1 MMNKLAP
8 FAAACAVVLGFTA
21 NADVDIMFDPAVAD
35 YAPVIRAAVE
45 STDPG
50 GVITLSEGIYPLAT
64 PLAVDRE
71 ITLRGAANG
80 GTVLMG
86 AYVRN
91 SDANNVS
98 QLTVSGGAT
107 LDHLA
112 ITGGKSK
119 GMWGSP
125 GDGVTITSGTLSWCV
140 ITNNVYNGAG
150 NSSGV
155 GVSAPVANGA
165 TVTITHCKICDN
177 TGYASLNVLP
187 GVGLIVSGSGKFRM
201 DNCLIANNKATCGN
215 AAASNGAGAGLSISH
230 SDAVVANCTIVDNLH
245 IYRGGGVAIEGG
257 KPKFVNCIIAKNT
270 ANNDACVHS
279 PDVSSRAQLA
289 DDGTIKSSYL
299 NAGTTNNLVSFGV
312 TPFGGGG
319 IAADPVF
326 ARDSYELKLGSPAIG
341 YGVALEGVTDG
352 VDLNGVERSPDSID
366 LGCYAYVPSVEPD
379 AQVALGRA
387 VAFNDQAVEVEI
399 THINP
404 PAGKT
409 LTDLVSIVSG
419 VEEYPITVTDGVA
432 VINRPGVWNVKVE
445 VYDGETKIAEAQS
458 GMTVKIG
465 VRKAYVTSNAAA
477 TPVFPYAT
485 PETAATCLND
495 VNALCID
502 GTEIELDAG
511 THTISDRNDFTAAVH
526 LHGAGRDLTWI
537 NGKGGVLKKGAFYV
551 NNSGFVMENLSVTN
565 YYRTNG
571 GAIELAANGGTVR
584 NCRFAKNE
592 LHWAG
597 GNCSGMTILASGA
610 KALVENCI
618 FEDLSYTMGDNV
630 CYGIALR
637 LEAGTARN
645 CLFANII
652 TDSTKHSDT
661 AIVSVSAGATLEN
674 CTIAD
679 CSVKFFKNGSNDLCN
694 PSVISTAGTVRNVL
708 CCALE
713 EVHGESEPIPPWRYL
728 AGTAADKVVNCCFE
742 GETKYGIDGADGTK
756 INFMA
761 NEPYHLRVI
770 SSCRNAGV
778 VSDWMTSATDL
789 DGNPRIH
796 GKAVDIGCYECQ
808 GGPGL
813 TLVVK

>member
-1 MMNKLAP
+1 MSELGK
-8 FAAACAVVLGFTA
+8 FAAACVAVVCAFA
-21 NADVDIMFDPAVAD
+21 ARADVDITFDPAVAD
-35 YAPVIRAAVE
+35 YAPVIREAITNAEAGAVIE
-45 STDPG
+45 LAE
-50 GVITLSEGIYPLAT
+50 GVYPLAT

-80 GTVLMG
+80 GTVLKG
-86 AYVRN
+86 AYDRK
-91 SDANNVS
+91 DNNVS

-112 ITGGKSK
+112 ITGGKFSS
-119 GMWGSP
+119 GWSAV
-125 GDGVTITSGTLSWCV
+125 GDGVTITSGALSWCV

-326 ARDSYELKLGSPAIG
+326 VRDSYELKLGSPAIG

-352 VDLNGVERSPDSID
+352 VDLNGVARSPDSID

-379 AQVALGRA
+379 AQVALDRA
-387 VAFNDQAVEVEI
+387 IAFNDQAVGVEI

-404 PAGKT
+404 PVGKT
-409 LTDLVSIVSG
+409 LTDLVSVVSG
-419 VEEYPITVTDGVA
+419 NEEYPITVTDGSA
-432 VINRPGVWNVKVE
+432 VISRPGVWSVKVE
-445 VYDGETKIAEAQS
+445 VYDGETKIAEALS

-511 THTISDRNDFTAAVH
+511 THTISGRNDFTAAVH
-526 LHGAGRDLTWI
+526 LYGAGRDLTWI
-537 NGKGGVLKKGAFYV
+537 NGNGAKLKTGAFYI

-565 YYRTNG
+565 FYRTNG
-571 GAIELAANGGTVR
+571 GAVELAANGGTVR
-584 NCRFAKNE
+584 KCRFAKNE

-597 GNCSGMTILASGA
+597 GNCSGMTILSAGA
-610 KALVENCI
+610 KTLVENCI
-618 FEDLSYTMGDNV
+618 FEDLSYDNSAGDNV
-630 CYGIALR
+630 CYGVALN
-637 LEAGTARN
+637 LGSGTARN
-645 CLFANII
+645 CLFTNIRLN
-652 TDSTKHSDT
+652 STKGTET
-661 AIVSVSAGATLEN
+661 AIATVSSGATLEN
-674 CTIAD
+674 CTFAD
-679 CSVKFFKNGSNDLCN
+679 CSVKRFQNASNPVNTVYL
-694 PSVISTAGTVRNVL
+694 ISAAGTVRNIL
-708 CCALE
+708 GCAFE
-713 EVHGESEPIPPWRYL
+713 EIGAVDGSETLWNFLR
-728 AGTAADKVVNCCFE
+728 GSAASSVRNCCFE

-756 INFMA
+756 INFKE

-770 SSCRNAGV
+770 SSCRDAGQGQG
-778 VSDWMTSATDL
+778 WMTDATDL
-789 DGNPRIH
+789 DGNPRVF
-796 GKAVDIGCYECQ
+796 GKKVDIGCYECQ
-808 GGPGL
+808 VGPGL
-813 TLVVK
+813 MLLVR